1 VVAAVVVK
9 QLMVMMVDLV
19 VEVDM
24 LMVMDKVVLEI
35 LHQ

>member
-9 QLMVMMVDLV
+9 QLTDLMVDLV